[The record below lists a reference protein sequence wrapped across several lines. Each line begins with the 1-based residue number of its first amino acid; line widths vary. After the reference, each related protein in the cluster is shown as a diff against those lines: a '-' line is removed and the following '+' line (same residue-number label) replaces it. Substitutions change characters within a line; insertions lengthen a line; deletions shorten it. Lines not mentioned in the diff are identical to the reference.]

1 MKKIRLLFL
10 TLFLNIC
17 LPLNIFAYSDKII
30 VGGESVGIEI
40 KSDGIMVV
48 GFYKINNTL
57 SKGNPNIKVGDKIM
71 RVNGAEVNSSKEL
84 AKMMEQKMK
93 NNKVVLTIKRNE
105 KLFDTELELIY
116 QGGNYK
122 TGLYVKDSISGIGT
136 LTYIDPETKIY
147 GALGH
152 EIIESNSQTLV
163 EVKTGSI
170 FRSDVTSIDRSVRGT
185 PGGKNAKFYTN
196 DIYGNIN
203 KNTYQGIYGMYTGNL
218 PKLELYNVAK
228 IDEIKLGKA
237 YIYTVLENTKL
248 GKYEI
253 EILKTENKKGAK
265 DIYFKVT
272 DKTLLEKTGGI
283 VQGMSGS
290 PIVQGNNIIGA
301 VTHVVI
307 SDPTMGYGISIITM
321 LEEGEK

>member
-1 MKKIRLLFL
+1 MKKIKLLL
-10 TLFLNIC
+10 LMIMLNLS

-30 VGGESVGIEI
+30 AGGKSVGIEI

-48 GFYKINNTL
+48 GFYRVNNKL
-57 SKGNPNIKVGDKIM
+57 NKGTPTIKVGDKIM
-71 RVNGAEVNSSKEL
+71 SVNGTEVNSTKEL
-84 AKMMEQKMK
+84 AKLIEEKMR
-93 NNKVVLTIKRNE
+93 NKKVTLTVKRND
-105 KLFDTELELIY
+105 KMFNVDLELIY
-116 QGGNYK
+116 QDGNYK

-136 LTYIDPETKIY
+136 LTYIDPETNIY

-185 PGGKNAKFYTN
+185 PGGKNAKFYSN
-196 DIYGNIN
+196 EIYGNIN
-203 KNTYQGIYGMYTGNL
+203 KNTNYGIYGIYTDRL
-218 PKLELYNVAK
+218 PKEELYNVVK
-228 IDEIKLGKA
+228 IDKVKLGKA
-237 YIYTVLENTKL
+237 YIYTVLENDIM

-253 EILKTENKKGAK
+253 EILKIENNKSSK
-265 DIYFKVT
+265 DISFKVT

-290 PIVQGNNIIGA
+290 PIIQGNNIIGA

-307 SDPTMGYGISIITM
+307 SDPTMGYGISIVTM